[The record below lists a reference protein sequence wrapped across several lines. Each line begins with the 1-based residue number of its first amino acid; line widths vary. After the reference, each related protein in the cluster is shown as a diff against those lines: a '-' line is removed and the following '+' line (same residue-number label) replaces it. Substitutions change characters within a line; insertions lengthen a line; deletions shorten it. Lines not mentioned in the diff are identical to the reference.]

1 MLFDKVRQETGGQEE
16 VRTLVVTHG
25 GWIREMI
32 IIFDEKLGCQFPEH
46 LGRSV
51 QQVSASYR
59 YVQRLALPMQVLVRR
74 GLTLVSYRIS
84 SIEWL
89 AEGDCLVTN
98 ATCNKLLLPWT
109 P

>member
-1 MLFDKVRQETGGQEE
+1 MTSFFQLQMLFDKVRQDTDGQEE

-59 YVQRLALPMQVLVRR
+59 YVRRLVMPMKVLV
-74 GLTLVSYRIS
+74 
-84 SIEWL
+84 
-89 AEGDCLVTN
+89 EG
-98 ATCNKLLLPWT
+98 
-109 P
+109 

>member
-1 MLFDKVRQETGGQEE
+1 MLFDKVRQDTDGQEE

-51 QQVSASYR
+51 QQVSASYQ
-59 YVQRLALPMQVLVRR
+59 YSPAFSLA
-74 GLTLVSYRIS
+74 
-84 SIEWL
+84 
-89 AEGDCLVTN
+89 N
-98 ATCNKLLLPWT
+98 ASTCM
-109 P
+109 